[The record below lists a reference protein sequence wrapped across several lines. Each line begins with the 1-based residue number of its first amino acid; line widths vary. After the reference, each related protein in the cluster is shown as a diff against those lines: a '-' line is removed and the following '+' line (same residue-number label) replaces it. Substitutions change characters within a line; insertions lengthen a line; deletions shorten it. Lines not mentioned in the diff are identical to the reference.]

1 VRDSGLVSDDGCA
14 ESLTVE
20 QQIDQIEGALHG
32 AGPLQLLGHVD
43 QNLFTCVDR
52 NIEKD
57 ALGGQQEV

>member
-1 VRDSGLVSDDGCA
+1 MRLPPGVVRIPRRRHGQ
-14 ESLTVE
+14 